1 MGGQIGSGKC
11 GGDAKGRKEGRKREC
26 STHDIEREGGRE
38 GGRMTQIRTL
48 FSLLTSYGQCKALQ

>member
-38 GGRMTQIRTL
+38 GE
-48 FSLLTSYGQCKALQ
+48 